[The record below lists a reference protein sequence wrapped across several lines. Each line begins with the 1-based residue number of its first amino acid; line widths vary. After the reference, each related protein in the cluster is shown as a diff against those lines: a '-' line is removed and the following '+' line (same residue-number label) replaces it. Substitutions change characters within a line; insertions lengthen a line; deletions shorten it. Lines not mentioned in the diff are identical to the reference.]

1 MRNMTDE
8 DIKAMLSHVNIPAH
22 SPDLSD
28 RIIARAMADGAQQYN
43 RAPQVKTGKGFSGWW
58 EETKALH
65 GRKLFAGAM
74 AAAIAVMVFDPVGM
88 VAEQYIAPEQ
98 QVAATVDERYTVD
111 GIPLLA
117 DISFME
123 EPDLEMEEVVAFNG

>member
-8 DIKAMLSHVNIPAH
+8 DIKTMLSQVNIPAH

-28 RIIARAMADGAQQYN
+28 RIIARAMADSAQQYN
-43 RAPQVKTGKGFSGWW
+43 RTPQVKSGNGFSGWW
-58 EETKALH
+58 AETKALH

-88 VAEQYIAPEQ
+88 VAEQYIVPEQ
-98 QVAATVDERYTVD
+98 QVAQAEERYTVD

>member
-8 DIKAMLSHVNIPAH
+8 DIKTMLSQVNVPAH
-22 SPDLSD
+22 SPDLPD
-28 RIIARAMADGAQQYN
+28 RIIARAMVDGAQQYN
-43 RAPQVKTGKGFSGWW
+43 RAPEVKTGTGFSGWW

-74 AAAIAVMVFDPVGM
+74 AAAIAVMVFDPVGK
-88 VAEQYIAPEQ
+88 VAEHYIAPEP
-98 QVAATVDERYTVD
+98 QVAQVEERYTVD